1 MKRFLVGLV
10 GLLMFLSILEIGLRF
25 SGKLKTYSE
34 KSFNVYQSPYAVNA
48 DSHIYKEKPFD
59 TIEIKALEY
68 SYTYYMNNLGLNDKH
83 HLDTLNKENTYLYL
97 GDSFT
102 FGAGTPQDSSVPAL
116 LSKMNSCIFINAGFS
131 GSDPFFETMLIDSVF
146 LSAGFRN
153 YIVMVNISDLYDYI
167 FRGGNERFLPNG
179 KLQFNKAPWWEKLH
193 QHSYI
198 VRAFAHGILNMDFTL
213 LPPKIMK
220 QKKDEAVKEYTQ
232 LFIKKNKELNG
243 NLIVVIQPYAR
254 QYANANHILNEV
266 MNFNY
271 LLELNNNL
279 KLNHIKTINLND
291 SLSKIINDKNY
302 LNYSWEIDGH
312 YNSKGYLLLSQI
324 IASELVKMN
333 ICQKDTTT
341 AYQN

>member
-1 MKRFLVGLV
+1 MKRVFVGLV
-10 GLLMFLSILEIGLRF
+10 ALLIFLSILEIGLRF

-34 KSFNVYQSPYAVNA
+34 KSFNVYQSPYAINA
-48 DSHIYKEKPFD
+48 NSQIYKENPFD
-59 TIEIKALEY
+59 TITINAIEY
-68 SYTYYMNNLGLNDKH
+68 SYTYFMNNYGLNDKQN
-83 HLDTLNKENTYLYL
+83 LDTQNKETTYLYL

-116 LSKMNSCIFINAGFS
+116 LSKISNCTFINAGFS
-131 GSDPFFETMLIDSVF
+131 GSDPFFETKLIDSIF
-146 LSAGFRN
+146 RPLGFEKFIIMMN
-153 YIVMVNISDLYDYI
+153 VSDLYDYI
-167 FRGGNERFLPNG
+167 FRGGTERFLPNG

-198 VRAFAHGILNMDFTL
+198 VRAFAHGILKMDFTL

-220 QKKDEAVKEYTQ
+220 QKKDEAVKEYAQ
-232 LFIKKNKELNG
+232 LFIEKNKELNG

-254 QYANANHILNEV
+254 QYSNSNQILNEV

-291 SLSKIINDKNY
+291 SLSKIINDNNY
-302 LNYSWEIDGH
+302 
-312 YNSKGYLLLSQI
+312 
-324 IASELVKMN
+324 
-333 ICQKDTTT
+333 
-341 AYQN
+341 